1 MRWKKHSPE
10 EIVAKL
16 SSIQRDID
24 NGLRLQEAI
33 DAAEVSQ
40 ATYFRW
46 RAQYG
51 ALSVEQLQ
59 LIKQLQTENA
69 RLRRALAEIEPP
81 SLLSA

>member
-16 SSIQRDID
+16 SSIREAVEAETP
-24 NGLRLQEAI
+24 LSEAI
-33 DAAEVSQ
+33 RAVGVSE

-51 ALSVEQLQ
+51 ALNLDQLRR
-59 LIKQLQTENA
+59 IKKLELENA
-69 RLRRALAEIEPP
+69 RLRRALADMEYVV
-81 SLLSA
+81 SA

>member
-16 SSIQRDID
+16 NGIQRDID
-24 NGLRLQEAI
+24 RGLRLQEAI

-51 ALSVEQLQ
+51 ALSLEQLQ
-59 LIKQLQTENA
+59 LIKQLQSENA